1 MLSRALALAT
11 MMGLIGYCAVGPA
24 QAQENL
30 EAGKNAA
37 QIFSDAC
44 SACHKSTHGLLKTVA
59 RGSLAGFLK
68 EHYTTSPA
76 MASLLADYLLS
87 HGANDGRYVVGPHHQ
102 RAKQATR
109 SEENRPSNP
118 IEQLFDSFGHR
129 RKPAPQE
136 ATAPASQPEQGPK
149 ADAGERKTAAHHKRQ
164 ARWSETGETAK
175 PKEHA
180 ASGEPVN
187 AHGREGRTV
196 AAKQHAASH
205 PKPDLG
211 ETPKGTVREEAKPKE
226 ASGETPAEASKSE
239 ASKSEASKS
248 EAAKAERG
256 TESSKDNAGKHETA
270 KVDEDKK
277 PGAKPVS
284 EAPSQSANAEPP
296 KQDKKESKARPALRT
311 GSVPPV
317 TTSPAAAAAAPAA
330 GGEPAATPAAVSAAA
345 PPPPPPA
352 TTAATP
358 PAGRPASPVSH

>member
-11 MMGLIGYCAVGPA
+11 MLGLIGYCAVGPA

-37 QIFSDAC
+37 QIFTDAC

-102 RAKQATR
+102 GAKQATR

-149 ADAGERKTAAHHKRQ
+149 ADAKSDERETAAHHKRQ

-187 AHGREGRTV
+187 ARSREGHTV
-196 AAKQHAASH
+196 AAKQHAAGH

-211 ETPKGTVREEAKPKE
+211 EAPKGTVREEAKPKE
-226 ASGETPAEASKSE
+226 ASSETPN
-239 ASKSEASKS
+239 EASKS
-248 EAAKAERG
+248 EAAKEERG
-256 TESSKDNAGKHETA
+256 TESPKGNAGKHETA
-270 KVDEDKK
+270 KVDEGKK

-317 TTSPAAAAAAPAA
+317 MTSPAAAAAAPAA

>member
-11 MMGLIGYCAVGPA
+11 MLGLIGYCAVGPA

-37 QIFSDAC
+37 QIFTDAC

-187 AHGREGRTV
+187 AHNREGHTV

-226 ASGETPAEASKSE
+226 ASGETPAE